1 MKSPN
6 SVNVTRANSVNV
18 TSPKPVSV
26 ATLNLCYVCN
36 TLKKLKNWNKY
47 RDGVACDGCY
57 RRRGKDLK
65 DVDRE
70 STFFSLN
77 RVTAFKHIETQTDE
91 DQPACVVVGEV
102 QEEDA
107 ATQTNDEVHASTLA
121 SIATVPGQ
129 ITVDNNNVKVEAID
143 GMEIVSGPVFF
154 GNDGSATNI
163 TLRDIRTKD
172 REKAMAA
179 VLNFHTRQD
188 AHILTVYKEVRTY
201 KRQLAAT
208 KQELAASKQEL
219 AASKQ
224 ELAATK
230 QELKTARELV
240 PVQQTL
246 VAVKQEV

>member
-1 MKSPN
+1 
-6 SVNVTRANSVNV
+6 
-18 TSPKPVSV
+18 
-26 ATLNLCYVCN
+26 
-36 TLKKLKNWNKY
+36 
-47 RDGVACDGCY
+47 
-57 RRRGKDLK
+57 
-65 DVDRE
+65 
-70 STFFSLN
+70 
-77 RVTAFKHIETQTDE
+77 
-91 DQPACVVVGEV
+91 VVVGEV

-129 ITVDNNNVKVEAID
+129 ITVDDNIVKVEATD
-143 GMEIVSGPVFF
+143 GMEIVHGPVFF

-188 AHILTVYKEVRTY
+188 EHILTVYKEVRTY

-208 KQELAASKQEL
+208 KRQLAATKQDLAASKQEL

-230 QELKTARELV
+230 QELKTAREVV